1 MAGRI
6 PQQFIDELMTRI
18 DIVEVIDTRVP
29 LRKAGR
35 EYTAC
40 CPFHDEKSP
49 SFTVSQ
55 QKQFYH
61 CFGCG
66 AHGTALGFLMEYEH
80 LDFVEAVHE
89 LAGQAGVQVPVQAV
103 SKDSAPQGSK
113 DLYGLLEQA
122 ADFYC
127 RQLRDS
133 KHAQPAVDYLK
144 NRGLSGEIAAH
155 YAIGY
160 APPGWDNLLQALG
173 AGNNSTLQTQLAKAG
188 LLIEKDGGGYY
199 DRFRDRIMFPI
210 RDQRGR
216 VIGFGGRVLGDDA
229 QGRAIAKGSA
239 SVAGDTTPGMEEVES
254 RREQRAR
261 VSGAT
266 APKYMNSPETPLFH
280 KGRELYGL
288 YEARKA
294 LRTIDRLLVV
304 EGYMDVAAL
313 AQHGIQY
320 AVATLGTA
328 TTRDH
333 AERLFRITPTLVFC
347 FDGDRAGREAAWRA
361 VENVVPVMH
370 EGRQANFLFLPDGED
385 PDSLVRKEGGTT
397 FEARIAQ
404 ASPFSSFFY
413 DNLIKQINISTIDGR
428 ARLVE
433 LARPLLS
440 NLPEDVFQ
448 HMMVARL
455 AEIVRM
461 ETTQLMKILKQARP
475 KSKLPLEKSS
485 AKRAIKIK
493 APLQKSQV
501 RIAIALLLQHPG
513 LAMQAGDLTRFSGFH
528 IPGMDLLVSLLQML
542 QTHPH
547 LNSGALLE
555 RWRGTPESQHLMR
568 LAQWQHLLP
577 EENWEAEFCG
587 ALDGLYVQGI
597 EQCKESL
604 LDKSRNGE
612 LTAEDK
618 HELQR
623 LFALQTRMKPS
634 QGTV

>member
-1 MAGRI
+1 MSGRI
-6 PQQFIDELMTRI
+6 PQQFIDELMTRV

-40 CPFHDEKSP
+40 CPFHGEKTA

-80 LDFVEAVHE
+80 LDFIEAVHE
-89 LAGQAGVQVPVQAV
+89 LAGQAGLQVPVQTAR
-103 SKDSAPQGSK
+103 DTAPPVSK
-113 DLYGLLEQA
+113 DLYALLEQA

-127 RQLRDS
+127 RQLRES
-133 KHAQPAVDYLK
+133 KQAQRAVDYLK
-144 NRGLSGEIAAH
+144 HRGLSGEIAAH
-155 YAIGY
+155 YTIGF
-160 APPGWDNLLQALG
+160 APPGWDNLLLILR
-173 AGNNSTLQTQLAKAG
+173 AGNNPTLQTQLAKAG

-216 VIGFGGRVLGDDA
+216 VIGFGGRVLGD
-229 QGRAIAKGSA
+229 
-239 SVAGDTTPGMEEVES
+239 E
-254 RREQRAR
+254 
-261 VSGAT
+261 

-294 LRTIDRLLVV
+294 LRSIDRLLVV
-304 EGYMDVAAL
+304 EGYMDVVAL
-313 AQHGIQY
+313 AQQGIQY

-328 TTRDH
+328 TTREH
-333 AERLFRITPTLVFC
+333 AERLFRVAPTLVFC

-361 VENVVPVMH
+361 LENVLPLMH
-370 EGRQANFLFLPDGED
+370 EGRQANFMFLPEGED
-385 PDSLVRKEGGTT
+385 PDSLVRKEGGAA
-397 FEARIAQ
+397 FEARIAT
-404 ASPFSSFFY
+404 ATPFSSFFY
-413 DNLIKQINISTIDGR
+413 DNLLKKTDLNSMDGR

-440 NLPEDVFQ
+440 NLPEGVFH
-448 HMMVARL
+448 HMMLARL

-461 ETTQLMKILKQARP
+461 ETAQLALLLRQVQARSNLTG
-475 KSKLPLEKSS
+475 KQPLG
-485 AKRAIKIK
+485 KREGRLK
-493 APLQKSQV
+493 PPTQKSQV
-501 RIAIALLLQHPG
+501 RTAIALLLQQPA
-513 LAMQAGDLTRFSGFH
+513 LAQQAGDLSRFSGFQ
-528 IPGMDLLVSLLQML
+528 IPGLDLLVSLLQQIQAQPQL
-542 QTHPH
+542 S
-547 LNSGALLE
+547 SGALLE
-555 RWRGTPESQHLMR
+555 RWRDTEKGRHLML

-587 ALDGLYVQGI
+587 ALDGLYAQGV
-597 EQCKESL
+597 ELRKEGL
-604 LDKSRNGE
+604 LDKSRNGD
-612 LTAEDK
+612 LTAEEK
-618 HELQR
+618 LELQR
-623 LFALQTRMKPS
+623 LFSLATGMKS
-634 QGTV
+634 GEGTG

>member
-18 DIVEVIDTRVP
+18 DIVEVIDARVP

-35 EYTAC
+35 DYMAC

-49 SFTVSQ
+49 SFSVSQ

-89 LAGQAGVQVPVQAV
+89 LAGQAGLQVPVQAGR
-103 SKDSAPQGSK
+103 DAPPVSK

-122 ADFYC
+122 ANFYT
-127 RQLRDS
+127 RQLRES
-133 KHAQPAVDYLK
+133 KHAQRAGDYLK
-144 NRGLSGEIAAH
+144 QRGLSAAIIER
-155 YAIGY
+155 YAIGF
-160 APPGWDNLLQALG
+160 AAPGWDNLLQFLS
-173 AGNNSTLQTQLAKAG
+173 AGNTTLQAQLAKAG
-188 LLIEKDGGGYY
+188 MLIEKDGGGYY

-216 VIGFGGRVLGDDA
+216 VIGFGGRVLGD
-229 QGRAIAKGSA
+229 
-239 SVAGDTTPGMEEVES
+239 E
-254 RREQRAR
+254 
-261 VSGAT
+261 
-266 APKYMNSPETPLFH
+266 APKYLNSPETPLFH

-294 LRTIDRLLVV
+294 TRALERLLVV
-304 EGYMDVAAL
+304 EGYMDVVAL
-313 AQHGIQY
+313 AQHGIHY

-333 AERLFRITPTLVFC
+333 AERLFRITPTLLFC

-361 VENVVPVMH
+361 LENVLPVMH
-370 EGRQANFLFLPDGED
+370 EGRQAHFLFLPDGED
-385 PDSLVRKEGGTT
+385 PDSMVRKEGSAA
-397 FEARIAQ
+397 FEARMTQ
-404 ASPFSSFFY
+404 ASSFSTFFY
-413 DNLIKQINISTIDGR
+413 DNLMKKTDISSLDGR

-440 NLPEDVFQ
+440 NLSEGVFR

-455 AEIVRM
+455 AELVRM
-461 ETTQLMKILKQARP
+461 EPAQLIKVLKQVESGPKRAGEKPKIQARRARP
-475 KSKLPLEKSS
+475 ESRAAKSP
-485 AKRAIKIK
+485 ARM
-493 APLQKSQV
+493 
-501 RIAIALLLQHPG
+501 AIALLLQQPR
-513 LAMQAGDLTRFSGFH
+513 LALQAGDLTRFAGFQV
-528 IPGMDLLVSLLQML
+528 PGIELLVSLLQQL
-542 QTHPH
+542 QSQPQ

-555 RWRGTPESQHLMR
+555 RWRGTEDGHHLMR
-568 LAQWQHLLP
+568 LAQEQHLLP

-587 ALDGLYVQGI
+587 ALDNLYAQGI
-597 EQCKESL
+597 EQRKENL
-604 LDKSRNGE
+604 LNKSHIGE
-612 LTAEDK
+612 LTPAEK
-618 HELQR
+618 LELQG
-623 LFALQTRMKPS
+623 LFSLQNGGRAS
-634 QGTV
+634 

>member
-6 PQQFIDELMTRI
+6 PQQFIDELMTRV

-40 CPFHDEKSP
+40 CPFHDEKSA

-89 LAGQAGVQVPVQAV
+89 LASQAGLPVPVQTAAKE
-103 SKDSAPQGSK
+103 STAPSGK

-122 ADFYC
+122 AEFY
-127 RQLRDS
+127 RHQLRES
-133 KHAQPAVDYLK
+133 RHAQRAVDYLK

-155 YAIGY
+155 YDIGF
-160 APPGWDNLLQALG
+160 APPGWDNLLQALR
-173 AGNNSTLQTQLAKAG
+173 ASNNSTLQAQLAKAG

-216 VIGFGGRVLGDDA
+216 VIGFGGRVLGDE
-229 QGRAIAKGSA
+229 
-239 SVAGDTTPGMEEVES
+239 T
-254 RREQRAR
+254 
-261 VSGAT
+261 
-266 APKYMNSPETPLFH
+266 PKYMNSPETPLFH

-313 AQHGIQY
+313 AQHDIQY

-333 AERLFRITPTLVFC
+333 AERLFRVTPTLVFC

-361 VENVVPVMH
+361 LENVLPVMH

-385 PDSLVRKEGGTT
+385 PDSVVRKEGGAK
-397 FEARIAQ
+397 FEARLAQ
-404 ASPFSSFFY
+404 AAPFSSFFY
-413 DNLIKQINISTIDGR
+413 DNLIKKTDVSTMDGR

-440 NLPEDVFQ
+440 NLPEGVFH
-448 HMMVARL
+448 HMMLARL

-461 ETTQLMKILKQARP
+461 ERVQLTGLLKKAQPKPKIATEK
-475 KSKLPLEKSS
+475 PL
-485 AKRAIKIK
+485 AKRVAKVK
-493 APLQKSQV
+493 APAQKSQA

-513 LAMQAGDLTRFSGFH
+513 LATQAGDLTRFSGLQ
-528 IPGMDLLVSLLQML
+528 IPGMSLLVSLLQTL
-542 QTHPH
+542 QAQPH
-547 LNSGALLE
+547 LSSGALLE
-555 RWRGTPESQHLMR
+555 RWRDSADGQHLMS

-577 EENWEAEFCG
+577 EENLEAEFCG
-587 ALDGLYVQGI
+587 ALNSLYAQGI
-597 EQCKESL
+597 EQLKESL

-612 LTAEDK
+612 LTAEEK
-618 HELQR
+618 VELQR
-623 LFALQTRMKPS
+623 LFLLQTSMKPG